1 MQRRQ
6 FLTSAAIGS
15 VACIAG
21 LTIAP
26 SALARHLARG
36 GIITTVKGSAGP
48 IGEAGPEAILPLG
61 RFADGSLGVVTPLR
75 LG

>member
-26 SALARHLARG
+26 SALARPLARDHV
-36 GIITTVKGSAGP
+36 IYNQYPLGP
-48 IGEAGPEAILPLG
+48 LGEAGPEAILPLR

-75 LG
+75 RT